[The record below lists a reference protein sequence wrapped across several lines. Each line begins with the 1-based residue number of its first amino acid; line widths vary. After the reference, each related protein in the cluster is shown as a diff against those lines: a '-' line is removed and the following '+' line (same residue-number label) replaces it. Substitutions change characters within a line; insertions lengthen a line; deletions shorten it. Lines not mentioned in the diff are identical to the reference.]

1 MRSLAAVPV
10 IVVLAVLTGCGGGDG
25 SSSRDGSPK
34 ALTKAQYIARADDVC
49 RANQKQ
55 LEPIERDLRALP
67 TDDDGRGETKRIE
80 PILER
85 ALAATRDGYERLR
98 ELPVPAQGK
107 ATVERWLAST
117 ARSIEA
123 FEGVLQA
130 VRADDRE
137 DARAPSERVDTLS
150 TEQRRLARSYGFKA
164 CLSAASTD

>member
-10 IVVLAVLTGCGGGDG
+10 IVVLAVLTGCGGDDG
-25 SSSRDGSPK
+25 SSGDGSPK

-98 ELPVPAQGK
+98 ELPVPAEGK

-123 FEGVLQA
+123 FAGVLEA

-137 DARAPSERVDTLS
+137 AARAPSERVDTLS

>member
-1 MRSLAAVPV
+1 MRSLAAVAA
-10 IVVLAVLTGCGGGDG
+10 IVVLAVLAGCGGDDG
-25 SSSRDGSPK
+25 SSGDGSPK

-98 ELPVPAQGK
+98 ELPVPAEGK

-123 FEGVLQA
+123 FAGVLEA

-137 DARAPSERVDTLS
+137 AARAPSERVDTLS